1 MATIRDVYELDT
13 RADTTGL
20 DKATADAKQLDH
32 AIDGVGNSATQAS
45 GKMRGLG
52 GALSGLGGIAR
63 GLGGV
68 LKGLA
73 VGLASLAAGALL
85 GLPRLLGS
93 IRGAMDRAAGGAAG
107 IGKAAQAAASDAGE
121 ATRKVAG
128 LAGAWGDVGAGYVM
142 AAGKRGEEIT
152 ERTSELTDEM
162 EEQAER
168 GGAAMS
174 RFGTVLD
181 RIGARLKALGD
192 IFLRAFGKALLPL
205 LERLLVLLE
214 DPATEEFVT
223 LLAEDLADAIV
234 KIADWIGTKAI
245 PKISEWIRWIN
256 DMGGPVETVK
266 KLWQGVGT
274 VFEIVSVIVKLLM
287 REMTN
292 YITNSINTWKQNFQS
307 FKAIVDVVIAGI
319 KTAFTGLR
327 TAIAAIFNGIVLSI
341 KSSLNQVLEYINYVI
356 GIYNRIAKKIGLP
369 QLVEVGLFDTGDDGE
384 AGDQS
389 ARGSSLAVR
398 GLSASPPVGERG
410 SSLAVRGLSASP
422 PAGIS
427 IGNLTIYASGYSE
440 GRTAAEVFTD
450 YLRGAA
456 AAGVRAG

>member
-13 RADTTGL
+13 RADTAGL

-73 VGLASLAAGALL
+73 VGLAGLAAGALL

-107 IGKAAQAAASDAGE
+107 IGKAARAAASDAGE

-142 AAGKRGEEIT
+142 AAGKKGEEIT
-152 ERTSELTDEM
+152 ERTGELTDEM

-181 RIGARLKALGD
+181 RIGARLRALGD

-245 PKISEWIRWIN
+245 PKIQEWMVKIN
-256 DMGGPVETVK
+256 DMGGPLAALQGWWDGVKTTV
-266 KLWQGVGT
+266 LQV
-274 VFEIVSVIVKLLM
+274 VAIILYEILRL
-287 REMTN
+287 TN
-292 YITNSINTWKQNFQS
+292 YITTSIATWKQNFQS
-307 FKAIVDVVIAGI
+307 FRAIVDVVVAGI

-327 TAIAAIFNGIVLSI
+327 TAITAIFNGIVLSI
-341 KSSLNQVLEYINYVI
+341 KGSLNQVLEYVNYVI
-356 GIYNRIAKKIGLP
+356 GIYNQIAQKIGLP
-369 QLVEVGLFDTGDDGE
+369 QLVEVGLLDTGGNE
-384 AGDQS
+384 AGDRS

-398 GLSASPPVGERG
+398 GLAASPPTGV
-410 SSLAVRGLSASP
+410 
-422 PAGIS
+422 S
-427 IGNLTIYASGYSE
+427 IGNLTIYASGYAE
-440 GRTAAEVFTD
+440 GRTAAEAFTD